1 MNDLE
6 SKLADLALQLHT
18 LKSHWDNGL
27 GLIQRLH
34 QEIALLKQDL
44 AGMGSKLSNHQAD
57 LKETLHDHAKLKL
70 LVAAIREEFSRNLTT
85 EAQSLLKNIENK
97 HGKISGLVSEHD
109 AKINSFEAALEEIVI
124 DAKNAVL
131 KANNA
136 EMLTMLN
143 KKKVEQACLLAQS
156 AQLQK

>member
-6 SKLADLALQLHT
+6 SKLADLAMQLHT

-34 QEIALLKQDL
+34 QEISLLKQDL
-44 AGMGSKLSNHQAD
+44 GSLSGKLSNHQSD
-57 LKETLHDHAKLKL
+57 LKEALHDHSRLKS
-70 LVAAIREEFSRNLTT
+70 LVATIREEFSRNLTT

-97 HGKISGLVSEHD
+97 HGLISGLVSEHD
-109 AKINSFEAALEEIVI
+109 AKIVSFESALEEIVI

-143 KKKVEQACLLAQS
+143 KKKVEQACLLVQNQ
-156 AQLQK
+156 QLQK